1 MSNFMKEK
9 QIIMGSWPRRILC
22 ALLIGYSSLAVAGT
36 VSAQAGTVS
45 AQDPAYQFSKRAG
58 TAINQALVLAQKD
71 EYQKAIDVLQV
82 ELAGNDLSPA
92 EFGTIYQ
99 MMGQY
104 NYELDNVPLA
114 ILAFQNAV
122 SSGGVKSSEA
132 ENLQLVVAQLMIGNG
147 NFREGGEQLER
158 LIETHEAPKLQYIEL
173 LVNAL
178 VQAEDYPRAV
188 PWAETWFE
196 KAEPKSKRHYDLLTF
211 LYSELGMTEAKQK
224 ISKERSDQGL

>member
-1 MSNFMKEK
+1 MSNFTQKK
-9 QIIMGSWPRRILC
+9 QILVGSWPRRILC
-22 ALLIGYSSLAVAGT
+22 ALFLGCSSLAVAG
-36 VSAQAGTVS
+36 SAS
-45 AQDPAYQFSKRAG
+45 AQDPVHQFSERAG
-58 TAINQALVLAQKD
+58 TAINQALSFADKG
-71 EYQKAIDVLQV
+71 EHQKAINVLQV
-82 ELAGNDLSPA
+82 ELAGNELSPT

-104 NYELDNVPLA
+104 NYEMDNVPLS
-114 ILAFQNAV
+114 ILAFQNAI

-132 ENLQLVVAQLMIGNG
+132 ENLKLVVAQLMIGNG
-147 NFREGGEQLER
+147 DYREGGEQLER
-158 LIETHEAPKLQYIEL
+158 LIEAHDAPKLQYIEL

-211 LYSELGMTEAKQK
+211 LYSELGMVEAKQK